1 MTDETVFSDNPEDMA
16 VKWYEKG
23 AERLHI
29 VDLNGAVNGRPAN
42 KKTIEKIVNSV
53 PIPVELGGG
62 IRDMETLDGYLDLGL
77 HYVILGTVVHKD
89 PEFVKRACSKYPGK
103 IILGIDAK
111 EGNVAVEGWTEETGL
126 SPVEL
131 AKRFEGTEMSAII
144 YTDIQRDGMKT
155 GPSVDATRSLARAI
169 SLPVIAS
176 GGISDIL
183 DISKVLTLSKDGVVG
198 MITGRALYDGTLDL
212 SEAIKIAKE

>member
-1 MTDETVFSDNPEDMA
+1 
-16 VKWYEKG
+16 
-23 AERLHI
+23 
-29 VDLNGAVNGRPAN
+29 
-42 KKTIEKIVNSV
+42 
-53 PIPVELGGG
+53 
-62 IRDMETLDGYLDLGL
+62 
-77 HYVILGTVVHKD
+77 
-89 PEFVKRACSKYPGK
+89 
-103 IILGIDAK
+103 
-111 EGNVAVEGWTEETGL
+111 
-126 SPVEL
+126 
-131 AKRFEGTEMSAII
+131 MSAII